1 MRLLAQCCACLHS
14 KQVACVAVHQ
24 LDEHT
29 SLALQA
35 ADRLE
40 GKLLP
45 HMGSHVQG
53 LNIRHALARAGQHQ
67 QQCLCRVQALLAH
80 YTGSSSSSSSSC
92 GHVVHG
98 SASSLAALV
107 RRQVPGKAM
116 YVGQR
121 YGPLLCPACR
131 HGCAS
136 CSS

>member
-1 MRLLAQCCACLHS
+1 MRLLAQCRTCLHS
-14 KQVACVAVHQ
+14 KQVAHVAVHQ

-53 LNIRHALARAGQHQ
+53 LNIRHALACAGQRQ

-80 YTGSSSSSSSSC
+80 YTGSSSSSSASC
-92 GHVVHG
+92 GHVIHG
-98 SASSLAALV
+98 SASCLAALV
-107 RRQVPGKAM
+107 RKYA
-116 YVGQR
+116 
-121 YGPLLCPACR
+121 
-131 HGCAS
+131 HGRVMRIG
-136 CSS
+136 